1 MHSIKKGLQYQT
13 FTCGENWVA
22 RGVNMYILYCM
33 HAATVIYIYNATIVY
48 KVIMTLELSNTF
60 KLLSLSNYCTT

>member
-1 MHSIKKGLQYQT
+1 MKKALQYQT

-22 RGVNMYILYCM
+22 RGMNVYILYCM
-33 HAATVIYIYNATIVY
+33 HAAIVIYIYTYNATIEY